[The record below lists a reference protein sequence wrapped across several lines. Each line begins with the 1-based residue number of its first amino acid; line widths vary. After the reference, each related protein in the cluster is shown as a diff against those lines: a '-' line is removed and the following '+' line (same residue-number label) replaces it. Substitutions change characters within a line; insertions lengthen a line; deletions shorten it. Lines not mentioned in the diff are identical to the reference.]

1 MKSKRLLKFYFSA
14 DSLNRALDNLIT
26 QNALASENCYY
37 SGEFYAERIIE
48 LICAKK
54 ELSALWRYLDGVI
67 SGFTDNEKN
76 VLKYYGGM
84 RGGTARLSA
93 ETVREIKRVTVKF
106 KRRARSL
113 DRFAEG
119 IRLVNGFYALIA

>member
-26 QNALASENCYY
+26 QNALSSGDCYY
-37 SGEFYAERIIE
+37 SGEFYAEKILE

-54 ELSALWRYLDGVI
+54 ELNALWRYLDGI
-67 SGFTDNEKN
+67 IGGFSEEDKN
-76 VLKYYGGM
+76 VLRYYGAL
-84 RGGTARLSA
+84 RGGTAKLA
-93 ETVREIKRVTVKF
+93 ADTVREIKRVTIKF
-106 KRRARSL
+106 ARRARCVESY
-113 DRFAEG
+113 AEG